1 MIKDYI
7 ATLNNGMSNGE
18 ISFDFVRKL
27 LAHLSLVTGKDYD
40 ILNKRVVYRDGR
52 DMHDAWVNA

>member
-1 MIKDYI
+1 MIKDFI
-7 ATLNNGMSNGE
+7 SIINDGMSNGE
-18 ISFDFVRKL
+18 ISFNIAEQL
-27 LAHLSLVTGKDYD
+27 LRQLSLVTGKEYS

>member
-18 ISFDFVRKL
+18 ISFNVAEQL
-27 LAHLSLVTGKDYD
+27 LRQLNLVTGKEYS
-40 ILNKRVVYRDGR
+40 ILNRRVVYYDGKQYR
-52 DMHDAWVNA
+52 DAWVNA

>member
-18 ISFDFVRKL
+18 ISFNIAEQL
-27 LAHLSLVTGKDYD
+27 LRQLSLVTGKEYS
-40 ILNKRVVYRDGR
+40 ILNRRVVYYDGGQYR
-52 DMHDAWVNA
+52 DAWVNA